1 MRIDDFLNKCWIIE
15 GLLLTLQQKN
25 VFNMN
30 KWVKRLLKIVVG
42 IAVGV
47 AVLLGGV
54 ALLLNTDSVQNKLL
68 KRATEELSLKLD
80 TRVEIDSISINV
92 FTMDFSLYNI
102 KIDDRE
108 KRKLLRV
115 EKVIVSLEM
124 TRLLQNK
131 IVIKNA
137 EMVSAYATLIKPSKD
152 EPANYQFVI
161 DAFKKPKDKTK
172 EETKPKTKSKM
183 DLDIS
188 KLSLKDIHVRH
199 NELLIYLGD
208 ATYKNGWIT
217 DQTIEIN
224 NVTLVCDTTFKEGL
238 KPYSAALG
246 HLKLK
251 GNLEEQVFKVDAYHL
266 GYKWQSLWK
275 KRNIMVDN
283 LADIDHL
290 TVQASHGRYSATVK
304 QAHYKNDNHL
314 PRKNTGRPKRGFFDA
329 KHLDLIADFHVVI
342 DSISKEG
349 VTGHLNEFK
358 ATDSITGI
366 DVRNLQAKF
375 EYVKDRIRL
384 RDVFL
389 QQKSTVLNVTSG
401 EIILPSKKEGREFS
415 YSTGVI
421 TGTAYL
427 KDISRMFAPV
437 LRNFSMPLNLS
448 LTMKGTEN
456 SIHFRN
462 VKISSN
468 DKKLQLAATGGI
480 TDLRDKLK
488 LHVRFDIS
496 NMTAKPGI
504 PEKIINQFATKKLM
518 MTQLKN
524 LGDIIYTG
532 SFDVLYK
539 KEIFRG
545 LMKTAAGNLNFE
557 FVLDELNKY
566 VNGKV
571 SSKNIQLG
579 KVMDLKDLGPMDASA
594 NFTIDISK
602 PRTAQMRK
610 AKGGKLPIGFFN
622 AVVNDVAYMGIH
634 VRNLTATL
642 NSDGAVATGDIYQSG
657 RIRDLYFSYS
667 FTDTDQMQKMKITKP
682 GIKFHKET
690 EEYKAQREERKQQ
703 KKLEKEEK
711 KAQKEK
717 EKQQKKLEK
726 EQKKLEK
733 QQKKLEQEQQK
744 GETQEGEK
752 KGFFKKLFGKKKKT
766 ETT

>member
-1 MRIDDFLNKCWIIE
+1 MNKTIKKILKIAGGTLAVVIALLGAALVVLNNKSF
-15 GLLLTLQQKN
+15 QQK
-25 VFNMN
+25 VLEM
-30 KWVKRLLKIVVG
+30 
-42 IAVGV
+42 AV
-47 AVLLGGV
+47 
-54 ALLLNTDSVQNKLL
+54 
-68 KRATEELSLKLD
+68 EELQKKLE
-80 TRVEIDSISINV
+80 TRVVIDSISINM
-92 FTMDFSLYNI
+92 FTLDINLYGI
-102 KIDDRE
+102 MIEDLEQREMLKVQKIAADIE
-108 KRKLLRV
+108 LLKLL
-115 EKVIVSLEM
+115 ES
-124 TRLLQNK
+124 K
-131 IVIKNA
+131 IVIEKA
-137 EMVSAYATLIKPSKD
+137 ELIGAEALLLKPSKE

-161 DAFKKPKDKTK
+161 EAFKKPKDKDK
-172 EETKPKTKSKM
+172 EKEKEKKPKGKLELDVS
-183 DLDIS
+183 DL
-188 KLSLKDIHVRH
+188 LLKDIHVKH
-199 NELLIYLGD
+199 NELDIHLQQAKYH
-208 ATYKNGWIT
+208 NGWISG
-217 DQTIEIN
+217 QTAEIES
-224 NVTLVCDTTFKEGL
+224 VTLVCDTTFREGL
-238 KPYSAALG
+238 KPFTASLG
-246 HLKLK
+246 RLTVKGDFEKQIAKLDIY
-251 GNLEEQVFKVDAYHL
+251 NAEYH
-266 GYKWQSLWK
+266 WQSLWK

-283 LADIDHL
+283 LASVGHL
-290 TVQASHGRYSATVK
+290 TVNTDKGRFSATAR

-314 PRKNTGRPKRGFFDA
+314 PRKNTGKPKRGFFDA
-329 KHLDLIADFHVVI
+329 KHLDVIADFHVVL
-342 DSISKEG
+342 DSISKERM
-349 VTGHLNEFK
+349 TGHLDELK

-366 DVRNLQAKF
+366 DVRKLQAKF
-375 EYVKDRIRL
+375 EYVKDKIHL
-384 RDVFL
+384 RDIFL
-389 QQKSTVLNVTSG
+389 QQKSTVLNVTSA
-401 EIILPSKKEGREFS
+401 EIILPSKKEGREFA
-415 YSTGVI
+415 YSTGII

-437 LRNFSMPLNLS
+437 LRNFTMPLNLS
-448 LTMKGTEN
+448 LTMRGTDN
-456 SIHFRN
+456 SLSFRN

-468 DKKLQLAATGGI
+468 DKKLQVAATGGI
-480 TDLRDKLK
+480 TDLKDKYK
-488 LHVRFDIS
+488 LHVGFDIS

-579 KVMDLKDLGPMDASA
+579 KVMELKDLGPMDASA
-594 NFTIDISK
+594 DFTIDISK
-602 PRTAQMRK
+602 PRTAQMRR
-610 AKGGKLPIGFFN
+610 AKGGKLPIGSFN
-622 AVVNDVAYMGIH
+622 AIVNDVAYMGIH

-642 NSDGAVATGDIYQSG
+642 KSDGAVATGDIYQSG

-733 QQKKLEQEQQK
+733 QQKKQEQQQK